1 MEYPYTPFIV
11 LGIFSYLVMLNL
23 LRCFILFIVLLLAK
37 DTIMEVYFLCRGKAQ
52 SRPKSKE
59 RSQLLQGAG
68 KAMTQLAGE
77 LFRKMG
83 EDLDQIAKDYS
94 NSLDTFIKQLPLQ
107 QHVDLKFLFF
117 RLDFTEYY
125 SCHK

>member
-1 MEYPYTPFIV
+1 MISNRFNKWK
-11 LGIFSYLVMLNL
+11 F
-23 LRCFILFIVLLLAK
+23 
-37 DTIMEVYFLCRGKAQ
+37 YFLHRGQAE
-52 SRPKSKE
+52 SRQKSKK
-59 RSQLLQGAG
+59 RGQLLEGAE
-68 KAMTQLAGE
+68 KAMTQMAGE